1 MNADW
6 GKKKKKVFSFPGI
19 TQSDCDLEANERVQS
34 PIL

>member
-6 GKKKKKVFSFPGI
+6 GKKKKVFSFSGI
-19 TQSDCDLEANERVQS
+19 TQFDCDLEANERVQS